1 MRRPGRS
8 CGAAPNNPAGE
19 FLVIKGIVQVRINGE
34 TRDVANQSTLEDL
47 VRELSL
53 QPQRIAIE
61 LNHNVVRRN
70 EWSETVLSSDDRI
83 EIVHFV
89 GGGLLEA
96 RL

>member
-1 MRRPGRS
+1 M
-8 CGAAPNNPAGE
+8 
-19 FLVIKGIVQVRINGE
+19 VQIQINGE
-34 TRDVANQSTLEDL
+34 TRDVADQSTLEDL

-70 EWSETVLSSDDRI
+70 EWSETVLNSDDRI

-89 GGGLLEA
+89 GGGQLEA
-96 RL
+96 RP